1 MPGPDFFLRIA
12 PQAVFQ
18 VAGPAVVA
26 GCDGGVRVVDEHGLD
41 SGGAEFDAQTRLAS
55 ADFLGGQRDAIV
67 KSLLLRHSFKLL
79 ASERLTTT
87 LSTEC

>member
-1 MPGPDFFLRIA
+1 M
-12 PQAVFQ
+12 
-18 VAGPAVVA
+18 AGPAVVA

-41 SGGAEFDAQTRLAS
+41 SGAAEFDAQTRLAS